1 MSILLTDVIK
11 LLIAILIGGLIGAER
26 EYRHRSAGFR
36 TIIFIC
42 VGATLFTILSLRLGG
57 ETSPVRI
64 AAHMVTG
71 VGFICAGVIM
81 EEGDHLVGLTTAAI
95 IWLVAAIGMGI
106 GGGQYLLAFLA
117 TAAMLTVLMVFP
129 KVEQRIYNVQDKRTY
144 EITSAINHD
153 FIADLREYLG
163 QCELNPQEP
172 KLVKSGDEMTSI
184 WEVFGPP
191 ERHKTFVDKLLN
203 DPNVKGFKY

>member
-1 MSILLTDVIK
+1 MSILLADVIK
-11 LLIAILIGGLIGAER
+11 LLIAIVIGGLIGAER

-57 ETSPVRI
+57 DTSPVRI

-106 GGGQYLLAFLA
+106 GGGQFLLAFLA
-117 TAAMLTVLMVFP
+117 TAAMMTVLWLFP

-144 EITSAINHD
+144 EISSTISQEIIDDLCAI
-153 FIADLREYLG
+153 LE
-163 QCELNPQEP
+163 QCDLNPVEP
-172 KLVKSGDEMTSI
+172 KLLKNGDEMTSI
-184 WEVFGPP
+184 WDVFGPP
-191 ERHKTFVDKLLN
+191 EKHKRFVDKLLS
-203 DPNVKGFKY
+203 DPHVKSFKY